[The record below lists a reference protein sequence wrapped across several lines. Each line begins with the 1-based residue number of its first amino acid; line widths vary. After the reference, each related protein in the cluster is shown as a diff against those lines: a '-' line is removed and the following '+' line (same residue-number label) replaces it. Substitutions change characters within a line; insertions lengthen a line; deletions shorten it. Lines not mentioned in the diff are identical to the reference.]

1 MSRAEG
7 KGGCEWERSR
17 NSSIAI
23 RVFER
28 NTLFSRSRKQ
38 FYYVV
43 FLPLLCW
50 TNYIFFELLEF
61 VIPFRDHGRFS
72 VFNVYCFDNKLIFIA
87 RRRSIWCL
95 SRETVRFPSV
105 NNFSKFFFLEGG
117 KKNPRCWN
125 FSFITTHHLYLS
137 TYADETLSF
146 RLIELDRSHRSPSL
160 SDRPC
165 SRSKRNAAIC
175 PRSIGGYNHKR
186 LHPLPSRFRVYPEKH
201 NQYLFICQLFPT
213 NFPVNTPPSSKYK
226 LKIRYI
232 AQRPTPRDCNY

>member
-1 MSRAEG
+1 MITEDFQFSTFIVSTISLFLLLEDDRFDVYRE
-7 KGGCEWERSR
+7 KPWDFPRWTIFR
-17 NSSIAI
+17 NSSSLKE
-23 RVFER
+23 ER
-28 NTLFSRSRKQ
+28 KIQDVEIFRLSPCTI
-38 FYYVV
+38 
-43 FLPLLCW
+43 
-50 TNYIFFELLEF
+50 YIYQRT
-61 VIPFRDHGRFS
+61 PT
-72 VFNVYCFDNKLIFIA
+72 KL
-87 RRRSIWCL
+87 
-95 SRETVRFPSV
+95 
-105 NNFSKFFFLEGG
+105 
-117 KKNPRCWN
+117 
-125 FSFITTHHLYLS
+125 
-137 TYADETLSF
+137 LSF